1 MRPAAF
7 ITGITGMAM
16 VAGLLLAGQAKL
28 GGGTAGKETA
38 SAEETA
44 TAAADAAP
52 EAGERATISDD
63 RAEMIARSVEPT
75 APSAPAPSDDV
86 ASKPADMPQEAETA
100 AGQTARPA
108 AEKAIELVRPM
119 VENAGILS
127 FSGRR
132 LQLAGIV
139 PTPVDRICGPAGR
152 QWPCG
157 MMAKTALRLLLRN
170 RSVSCDLE
178 TVEWKETVT
187 AACRLGTEDLGL
199 WLAENGWAEPTSGS
213 PLTSAAEKARQTGKG
228 LYGDDPRRNLNRQPR
243 QRSDSPHRADHL

>member
-7 ITGITGMAM
+7 ITGITGMAV

-28 GGGTAGKETA
+28 GGGTAGEEMA

-52 EAGERATISDD
+52 KAGKRATISDD

-75 APSAPAPSDDV
+75 APPSPDPGDGGAP
-86 ASKPADMPQEAETA
+86 KPADVPQQAETP
-100 AGQTARPA
+100 AGETASPA
-108 AEKAIELVRPM
+108 AKKAVELARPM

-127 FSGRR
+127 FGERR
-132 LQLAGIV
+132 LLLAGIV
-139 PTPVDRICGPAGR
+139 PTPTDRICGPVGR

-187 AACRLGTEDLGL
+187 TACRLGTEDLGL
-199 WLAENGWAEPTSGS
+199 WLAENGWAEPAAGS
-213 PLTSAAEKARQTGKG
+213 PLAAAAEKARQAGKG
-228 LYGDDPRRNLNRQPR
+228 LYGDDPRRK
-243 QRSDSPHRADHL
+243 

>member
-7 ITGITGMAM
+7 ITGITGMAV
-16 VAGLLLAGQAKL
+16 VAGLLLAGEARL
-28 GGGTAGKETA
+28 GGGTAGEETA

-63 RAEMIARSVEPT
+63 RAEMIARSAEPA
-75 APSAPAPSDDV
+75 APSAPVPGDGA
-86 ASKPADMPQEAETA
+86 ASKPADMPQQAETA
-100 AGQTARPA
+100 VGETASPA
-108 AEKAIELVRPM
+108 AKKAVELARPM
-119 VENAGILS
+119 VENAGIL
-127 FSGRR
+127 FFGERR
-132 LQLAGIV
+132 LQLAGIL
-139 PTPVDRICGPAGR
+139 PTPVERTCGPVGR

-187 AACRLGTEDLGL
+187 TACRLGTEDLGA
-199 WLAENGWAEPTSGS
+199 WLAENGWAEAAVGS
-213 PLTSAAEKARQTGKG
+213 PLTEIAETARQAGKG
-228 LYGDDPRRNLNRQPR
+228 LYGDDPRRN
-243 QRSDSPHRADHL
+243 

>member
-7 ITGITGMAM
+7 LTGITGM
-16 VAGLLLAGQAKL
+16 VVVVGLLMAGEVRL
-28 GGGTAGKETA
+28 GGGTAGEETM

-44 TAAADAAP
+44 TAPADAAP
-52 EAGERATISDD
+52 EAGKPATMSDD
-63 RAEMIARSVEPT
+63 RAEMIARSAEP
-75 APSAPAPSDDV
+75 AASPAPEPGDGG
-86 ASKPADMPQEAETA
+86 APKPADVPQQAETP
-100 AGQTARPA
+100 AGQTASPAAKKPVELARPA
-108 AEKAIELVRPM
+108 VD
-119 VENAGILS
+119 NAGILS
-127 FSGRR
+127 FGERR

-187 AACRLGTEDLGL
+187 TACRLGTEDLGS
-199 WLAENGWAEPTSGS
+199 WLAENGWAEAAVGS
-213 PLTSAAEKARQTGKG
+213 PLTAAAEKARQAGKG
-228 LYGDDPRRNLNRQPR
+228 LYGDDPRRN
-243 QRSDSPHRADHL
+243 

>member
-7 ITGITGMAM
+7 ITGITGMAV
-16 VAGLLLAGQAKL
+16 VAGLLMAGEARL
-28 GGGTAGKETA
+28 GGGTAGEETA

-44 TAAADAAP
+44 TAPAGAAP
-52 EAGERATISDD
+52 EAGEGATISDD
-63 RAEMIARSVEPT
+63 RAEMIARSVEP
-75 APSAPAPSDDV
+75 AEPPAPGPGDGV
-86 ASKPADMPQEAETA
+86 APQPADVPQQAETA
-100 AGQTARPA
+100 GGQAASPATKKPMELARPA
-108 AEKAIELVRPM
+108 

-127 FSGRR
+127 FGERR

-170 RSVSCDLE
+170 RAVTCDLQ

-187 AACRLGTEDLGL
+187 TGCRLGTEDLSA
-199 WLAENGWAEPTSGS
+199 WLAENGWAEPAAGS
-213 PLTSAAEKARQTGKG
+213 PLTSAAEKARQAGKG
-228 LYGDDPRRNLNRQPR
+228 LYGDDPRRN
-243 QRSDSPHRADHL
+243 

>member
-7 ITGITGMAM
+7 LTGITGM
-16 VAGLLLAGQAKL
+16 VVVVGLLMAGEARL
-28 GGGTAGKETA
+28 GGGTAGKETM

-44 TAAADAAP
+44 TAPADAAP
-52 EAGERATISDD
+52 EAGEPATMSDD
-63 RAEMIARSVEPT
+63 RAEMIARSAEP
-75 APSAPAPSDDV
+75 AASPAPEPGDGG
-86 ASKPADMPQEAETA
+86 APKPADVPQQAETP
-100 AGQTARPA
+100 AGQTASPA
-108 AEKAIELVRPM
+108 AKKPVELARPM
-119 VENAGILS
+119 ADNAGILS
-127 FSGRR
+127 FGERR

-187 AACRLGTEDLGL
+187 TACRLGTEDLGS
-199 WLAENGWAEPTSGS
+199 WLAENGWAEAAVGS
-213 PLTSAAEKARQTGKG
+213 PLTAAAEKARQAGKG
-228 LYGDDPRRNLNRQPR
+228 LYGDDPRRN
-243 QRSDSPHRADHL
+243 

>member
-7 ITGITGMAM
+7 LTGITGMVV
-16 VAGLLLAGQAKL
+16 VAGLLLAGEARL
-28 GGGTAGKETA
+28 GGGTAGEETM

-44 TAAADAAP
+44 TAPADAAP

-63 RAEMIARSVEPT
+63 RAEMIARSVEPM
-75 APSAPAPSDDV
+75 APPSPASGPAPSDGG
-86 ASKPADMPQEAETA
+86 APKPADVAQQAETP
-100 AGQTARPA
+100 AGETASPPAKKAVELARPMA
-108 AEKAIELVRPM
+108 D
-119 VENAGILS
+119 NAGILS
-127 FSGRR
+127 FGERR

-170 RSVSCDLE
+170 RSVNCDLE

-187 AACRLGTEDLGL
+187 TACRLGTEDLGS
-199 WLAENGWAEPTSGS
+199 WLAENGWAEAAAGS
-213 PLTSAAEKARQTGKG
+213 PLTAAAEKARQAGKG
-228 LYGDDPRRNLNRQPR
+228 LYGDDPRRN
-243 QRSDSPHRADHL
+243 